1 MERIL
6 LRRRAILPVWI
17 ACAVLCS
24 PLAKAATVNFSCM
37 SYEVN
42 GKPQVTDR
50 YKEYDVVLR
59 NQCPG
64 AVNWNLCIER
74 LDPQTHEI
82 LEALNPSGH
91 LEAGARS
98 RVNLQ
103 IKPGPEKMRFRKRF
117 QEFYVSPAYAIDTAP
132 RASCVARSCE
142 APKTEL
148 RGKVRANEDAW
159 GTAQQQLD
167 EAIAKECANS
177 GWSEPEEGCEDKVRE
192 RYQARIDEL
201 AQKDSDLRMQLD
213 AVQPGRC
220 TAYAGELVP

>member
-6 LRRRAILPVWI
+6 LRCCVILSGWL
-17 ACAVLCS
+17 ACALLSS
-24 PLAKAATVNFSCM
+24 PAAEAAAVDFSCM

-82 LEALNPSGH
+82 LESLNPSGH
-91 LEAGARS
+91 LEAAARS

-103 IKPGPEKMRFRKRF
+103 IKPGTEEMPFRKRF
-117 QEFYVSPAYAIDTAP
+117 QEFYVSAAYAIDTAP
-132 RASCVARSCE
+132 HAECVARSCE

-148 RGKVRANEDAW
+148 RRKIRANTDAW
-159 GTAQQQLD
+159 EAAEHQLG
-167 EAIAKECANS
+167 EAIAKQCPKS
-177 GWSEPEEGCEDKVRE
+177 GWAESEEGCEDKVRE
-192 RYQARIDEL
+192 TYQVRIDEL
-201 AQKDSDLRMQLD
+201 SLKDSVLRAQLD